1 MVVAG
6 RRETSPED
14 DESAALKRQRPG
26 VAAAVQ
32 AYLKL
37 GSGDARR
44 ALALAVCDA
53 IDASRLVSS
62 GFARWGQSARTSW

>member
-6 RRETSPED
+6 HREALPEE
-14 DESAALKRQRPG
+14 DESAALERQRPE
-26 VAAAVQ
+26 VAAAVES
-32 AYLKL
+32 YLKL

-53 IDASRLVSS
+53 IDASRLVST
-62 GFARWGQSARTSW
+62 GFARWGQPARSPW